1 MGSGQVILK
10 LIITSVV
17 DIGVV
22 GIIMKM
28 EKEKIMSTYK
38 VKEVQQWDTLVKT
51 KEGNWIP
58 ARPVNHKVRSFSE
71 KLK

>member
-1 MGSGQVILK
+1 
-10 LIITSVV
+10 
-17 DIGVV
+17 
-22 GIIMKM
+22 
-28 EKEKIMSTYK
+28 MSTYK

-71 KLK
+71 KLKEPWLVLIGKLDTLKWGRSVG